1 MILDGLLQFSLAAGD
16 VPTVS
21 ATSGNI
27 LDLHL
32 VGIPVLA
39 ANQGARDLGIG
50 DDPAMKLLVLVT
62 TAFAGLTSLQ
72 VSLQGAPDNGAGA
85 PAAFVTWYSSPVV
98 ALANLVVGNRL
109 LDMDMP
115 RPPPGQPIPRFL
127 QLAYT
132 IVGTA
137 SGGGTLK
144 SWIVLDRHDLVYN
157 ATSNFIHGGYPPG
170 VVVNN

>member
-1 MILDGLLQFSLAAGD
+1 MILDGLLQFSGATGDAPTATGVSTNIIDLHLIGIPILAAG
-16 VPTVS
+16 
-21 ATSGNI
+21 
-27 LDLHL
+27 
-32 VGIPVLA
+32 
-39 ANQGARDLGIG
+39 QGARDIGIG

-62 TAFAGLTSLQ
+62 TAFSGLTSLQ
-72 VSLQGAPDNGAGA
+72 VSLQGAPDNGSGA

-98 ALANLVVGNRL
+98 LLANLVIGQRM
-109 LDMDMP
+109 LDMDVP

-132 IVGTA
+132 IAGAGT
-137 SGGGTLK
+137 GGVLK
-144 SWIVLDRHDLVYN
+144 AWIVLDRHDLVYN

>member
-1 MILDGLLQFSLAAGD
+1 MILDGLLQFSGTTGD
-16 VPTVS
+16 APTASGVS
-21 ATSGNI
+21 TNI

-32 VGIPVLA
+32 LGIPVLA
-39 ANQGARDLGIG
+39 SGQGARDLGIG

-62 TAFAGLTSLQ
+62 TAFSGLTSLQ

-98 ALANLVVGNRL
+98 LLANLVVGQRM
-109 LDMDMP
+109 LDMDVP

-132 IVGTA
+132 IAGSGT
-137 SGGGTLK
+137 GGVLK
-144 SWIVLDRHDLVYN
+144 AWIVLDRHDLVYN